1 MPTTRQAAFTK
12 DQIGDTALREALV
25 ADLRAVQ
32 EEAEAHV
39 LEDRAIDVAFDMI
52 DPLQDVLDAID
63 KRGDL
68 DQIKTAA
75 LIIKSADWLSED
87 YSTGTKITV
96 RRAGADTYEADI
108 RRFSNRENEEYL
120 LIDTKDHDLKAWLK
134 DEHGFE
140 THTKY
145 LRKDRKKL

>member
-1 MPTTRQAAFTK
+1 MATTRQATFTN

-25 ADLRAVQ
+25 ADLHAVQ

-39 LEDRAIDVAFDMI
+39 LEDRAIGVAFDMI
-52 DPLQDVLDAID
+52 DPLQDVIDAID
-63 KRGDL
+63 QRGDL
-68 DQIKTAA
+68 VQVTLAQA
-75 LIIKSADWLSED
+75 TIKSADWLSED
-87 YSTGTKITV
+87 YSTGTKITI
-96 RRAGADTYEADI
+96 RRAGADTYESDI
-108 RRFSNRENEEYL
+108 RRYSSKENAEYL
-120 LIDTKDHDLKAWLK
+120 LIETKDHDLKAWLK